1 MAAFVCSLLP
11 SARGIFHPFR
21 RDEPKIKVCGV
32 DDMIAR
38 ALEEAKK
45 HKPDFWA
52 IYKPTRRD
60 VKEFTAATH
69 EFARAY
75 GSALDNHLLGSTTQA
90 KDGHEAKPDKTVPS
104 YSWDTCTPRE
114 PGSWKRDMAQLRKCM
129 VAKHAEEAKF
139 QSEQEEF
146 AAAFTR

>member
-1 MAAFVCSLLP
+1 MADNGGFCSNLT
-11 SARGIFHPFR
+11 SARDIFYPFR
-21 RDEPKIKVCGV
+21 RDELKIKVHSV

-45 HKPDFWA
+45 DKPDFWA

-75 GSALDNHLLGSTTQA
+75 GSALDNHLLGSTTQS

-104 YSWDTCTPRE
+104 YRFLGHAYSEGARLVEERHGPA
-114 PGSWKRDMAQLRKCM
+114 AQVHGCQARGGG
-129 VAKHAEEAKF
+129 
-139 QSEQEEF
+139 
-146 AAAFTR
+146 